1 MAGLAGP
8 AGLGLTVGAFNVFFG
23 RRNQRIVGG
32 TALWTRFSV
41 ASSEIQL
48 KTRQRA
54 AAGIPEE
61 A

>member
-8 AGLGLTVGAFNVFFG
+8 AGLGLTVGAFNVFG

-54 AAGIPEE
+54 AAGIPGE